1 MKFGNR
7 LRQIRAAKGLSQ
19 RELAAKVGINF
30 TYLSKI
36 ENDRLDFSQSPSE
49 ATICKL
55 AQALE
60 IDEEE
65 LLLLA
70 EKVPQSIRK
79 RIVERPDV
87 FRRIA
92 SLNDRALDDVMVYLA
107 GKAHGSGDGGY
118 RRRERKH

>member
-36 ENDRLDFSQSPSE
+36 ENDRLDFSKSPSE
-49 ATICKL
+49 TTICKL
-55 AQALE
+55 ARALE
-60 IDEEE
+60 TDEEE

-70 EKVPQSIRK
+70 KKVPESIRK
-79 RIVERPDV
+79 RIVERPDA
-87 FRRIA
+87 FCRLA
-92 SLNDRALDDVMVYLA
+92 TLDDRTLDRVLVFLA
-107 GKAHGSGDGGY
+107 DKLHGNRGGVHQK
-118 RRRERKH
+118 RQRQ